1 MEMEAPKQKRAA
13 SERRAWGVGMCLV
26 RCTGLRW
33 GLCGG
38 QLPFGYAAAK
48 TGHGRQ
54 SISQKSEFF
63 DRLKPRFLSESG
75 AGMRNVERN
84 RNLNFAQLATHFTV
98 AGEAAE
104 QFLLK
109 TCVRIHGKYLLHKL
123 GWGRGA
129 EWWAALWC
137 ASGLRE
143 LTADAVE
150 QLAVLRHHQK
160 QILLHNIIPP
170 KVLRIES
177 IYLYF
182 VWKPA
187 RNTGKLRQNQKRS
200 ARARFLPYSSI
211 PWTRSCF
218 TEYFFTA
225 IPPYT
230 EILNYD

>member
-1 MEMEAPKQKRAA
+1 MEKWV
-13 SERRAWGVGMCLV
+13 RRNLV
-26 RCTGLRW
+26 
-33 GLCGG
+33 
-38 QLPFGYAAAK
+38 
-48 TGHGRQ
+48 
-54 SISQKSEFF
+54 F
-63 DRLKPRFLSESG
+63 DRLKPRFLSKSG

-84 RNLNFAQLATHFTV
+84 RNLNFVQLATHFTV

-177 IYLYF
+177 IYVLCGSL
-182 VWKPA
+182 PGT
-187 RNTGKLRQNQKRS
+187 RGSSGKIRS
-200 ARARFLPYSSI
+200 ALREPDFCRTHPSHGRGAALQNTSSQQYLLI
-211 PWTRSCF
+211 RKF
-218 TEYFFTA
+218 
-225 IPPYT
+225 
-230 EILNYD
+230 

>member
-1 MEMEAPKQKRAA
+1 MEK
-13 SERRAWGVGMCLV
+13 WV
-26 RCTGLRW
+26 RCNLV
-33 GLCGG
+33 
-38 QLPFGYAAAK
+38 
-48 TGHGRQ
+48 
-54 SISQKSEFF
+54 F
-63 DRLKPRFLSESG
+63 DRLKPRFLFESG